1 MLSAEGVVRDDTDSV
16 TYEDPA
22 QSNERMRLMKLLET
36 QKSPDLWELE
46 SNSTSAN
53 EGAPVPNQR
62 KKKQPTRRSART
74 VTAGF

>member
-46 SNSTSAN
+46 SNSTGVN
-53 EGAPVPNQR
+53 EGAPVPKQR

-74 VTAGF
+74 VGF